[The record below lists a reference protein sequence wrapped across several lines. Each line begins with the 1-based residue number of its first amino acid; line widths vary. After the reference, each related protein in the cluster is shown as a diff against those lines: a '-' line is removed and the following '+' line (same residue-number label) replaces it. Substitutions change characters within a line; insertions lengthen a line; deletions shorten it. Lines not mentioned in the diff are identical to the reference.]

1 MTSLPTHPGLRTSRD
16 GDILTVTLC
25 NPDKRN
31 VQTPTLWHTLAEIAT
46 TLDPEIR
53 LVILNAE
60 GQDFSAGLDR
70 GMLSPDGMPGEPR
83 VLSVAAN
90 RGMGET
96 TELIKA
102 FQRGFTAWGEC
113 SAIVLAAVQGH
124 AIGAGFQLALAADLR
139 IVTTDVQ
146 LAMREPSLGLV
157 PDLGGT
163 RPLVR
168 ALGYSRALEIC
179 VTSRFIGAQEAVAY
193 GLATLAVPNEQLQE
207 VTVEVARAVLEIPDA
222 ALRET
227 KQLLRAAVHNPLDA
241 QLLAEREAQARLLIG
256 VVGKNMEQRPH
267 DHDDHD
273 HDHDHEDHDHGHS
286 HDHSHG
292 HTH

>member
-1 MTSLPTHPGLRTSRD
+1 MTSLPTHPGLRLSRD

-25 NPDKRN
+25 NPDNRN
-31 VQTPTLWHTLAEIAT
+31 AQTPSLWHALAGVAAG
-46 TLDPEIR
+46 LDPDIR
-53 LVILNAE
+53 LVILNAD
-60 GQDFSAGLDR
+60 GPDFSAGLDR
-70 GMLSPDGMPGEPR
+70 GMLSPNGMPGEPK

-90 RGMGET
+90 RGEGET
-96 TELIKA
+96 AELIQA
-102 FQRGFTAWGEC
+102 FQKGFTAWGDC

-163 RPLVR
+163 LPLVR

-193 GLATLAVPNEQLQE
+193 GLATLAVPNEKLQE
-207 VTVEVARAVLEIPDA
+207 VTLEVARAVLEIPDA

-227 KQLLRAAVHNPLDA
+227 KQLLRAAVQNPLGA
-241 QLLAEREAQARLLIG
+241 QLLAEREAQARLLVG
-256 VVGKNMEQRPH
+256 VVGKHLEQRPH
-267 DHDDHD
+267 DHDHD
-273 HDHDHEDHDHGHS
+273 H
-286 HDHSHG
+286 
-292 HTH
+292 TH

>member
-1 MTSLPTHPGLRTSRD
+1 MRRMTELPTHPGLRTQRD
-16 GDILTVTLC
+16 GDILTITLA
-25 NPDKRN
+25 NPAKRN
-31 VQTPTLWHTLAEIAT
+31 PQTPTLWHALEQLAT
-46 TLDPEIR
+46 GLDPEVR

-60 GQDFSAGLDR
+60 GKDFSTGLDR
-70 GMLSPDGMPGEPR
+70 GMLSREGIQGEPR

-96 TELIKA
+96 TELIRG
-102 FQRGFTAWGEC
+102 FQRAFTAWGEV

-139 IVTTDVQ
+139 IVTTNVQ
-146 LAMREPSLGLV
+146 FAMREPSLGLV

-163 RPLVR
+163 LPLVR

-193 GLATLAVPNEQLQE
+193 GLATLAVPPEKLDE
-207 VTVEVARAVLEIPDA
+207 VTLEVAKAVLEIPDA

-227 KQLLRAAVHNPLDA
+227 KQLLRAAVHNDAEA
-241 QLLAEREAQARLLIG
+241 QLVAEREAQARLLIG

-273 HDHDHEDHDHGHS
+273 HDHDGHDHDGHGHQ
-286 HDHSHG
+286 H
-292 HTH
+292 